1 MSIWRIYEDWVKPE
15 CAAVYEE
22 KVQQLADRATAAEDA
37 LGWSAY
43 RTAIGEAGRFYYASQ
58 AANFGELAT
67 MGSAAD
73 MVLRVLG
80 QKDAAKWLHEV
91 RSCLL
96 HESQSVSI
104 DRPELSFARTAQPP
118 APFAVVTACKISA
131 GGREAFEEFVR
142 KLAEAIQKLEA
153 PGALMTRQIVIGDL
167 HEYRLVRPLAGLA
180 ELERVTQA
188 SDLLTQAFGTAEGSH
203 FFRTGTAAVERV
215 ERRVVELA
223 RELSHLQA

>member
-15 CAAVYEE
+15 CTGSYEE
-22 KVQQLADRATAAEDA
+22 KVQLLADRAAAAEDA
-37 LGWSAY
+37 LSWSAY
-43 RTAIGEAGRFYYASQ
+43 RVAIGDAGRFYYATQ
-58 AANFGELAT
+58 APSFAELAAR
-67 MGSAAD
+67 GSAAD

-80 QKDAAKWLHEV
+80 KKEGGKWLDEV
-91 RSCLL
+91 RACLV
-96 HESQSVSI
+96 HESQTVSV
-104 DRPELSFARTAQPP
+104 DRPELSFARAAQPP
-118 APFAVVTACKISA
+118 AAFAVVTACRIRPD
-131 GGREAFEEFVR
+131 GREAFEEFAR
-142 KLAEAIQKLEA
+142 KIAEAIQKLEA

-167 HEYRLVRPLAGLA
+167 HEYRLVRPLASLS

-223 RELSHLQA
+223 RELSHLPA